1 VETHRDAKEKRMR
14 LEIVDS
20 ILWNA
25 NPGADGQATGSAWLQ
40 GPVLSRVIHVLAALA
55 MRALEFRM
63 TDWQLLMFQD
73 TVSGPWQASPGVKH
87 LSLILELSPC
97 THNVCSCQTN
107 SYPD

>member
-1 VETHRDAKEKRMR
+1 VETHRDAKEKQMR

-63 TDWQLLMFQD
+63 TDWQLLIFQD
-73 TVSGPWQASPGVKH
+73 TVSGPWQASPGVQH
-87 LSLILELSPC
+87 RSLTNPRTLSMY
-97 THNVCSCQTN
+97 NVCSCQTN
-107 SYPD
+107 SCPD